1 MNQGARLK
9 AETHHAADLME
20 ARARD
25 EATYPIWRVFTA
37 IMLMG
42 MQLAWMVPL
51 YQLFTR
57 LTAPVPFY
65 QPYLLFG
72 AVMLGSFLVN
82 LILLTLKLRTG
93 PTRMVLV
100 TLVAAGVLVCLKLL
114 VFRYIPMTFQNV
126 FGRSLETVPDIS
138 GLVRPEIMVALTVVL
153 AWQRGVA
160 LSLEQVG
167 PQLVLRHFRTG
178 VAALLLFALLT
189 PRETEGA
196 VFSIGLF
203 LLCGL
208 LAMAGARFSFLGQL
222 RGGRPFAFE
231 PVWVLGLGGAGIVI
245 LALVAGFGRAAGG
258 TVMNLI
264 ADAAGRL
271 WRLISIGLLQLIEP
285 FILRLAGYWEDVI
298 GWFRDMTL
306 DEASGNLLLDD
317 SANPAGE
324 IVELMERP
332 AWIDN
337 AAAAFRL
344 VAIVAVVVIAI
355 IVTLRLLRYYRK
367 RTHNGMDEERESIFS
382 AGDLRSLLDSLL
394 RRSDEL
400 QQAVRLSTRQRRR
413 AAERIRQ
420 IYADL
425 LQLGQEV
432 DVARPKA
439 CTPKEYLPYLEQRLK
454 GCGDSLAALTD
465 AYQRVRYGELPE
477 TSEDVRRVEEAW
489 DHIAEAGRAL
499 KREMRSM
506 QRRVRTNNEDW
517 KGL

>member
-1 MNQGARLK
+1 MNRGARLER
-9 AETHHAADLME
+9 ETHQSADLTE
-20 ARARD
+20 AQVRD
-25 EATYPIWRVFTA
+25 AATYPVWRVFTA

-57 LTAPVPFY
+57 LTAPVPFH

-82 LILLTLKLRTG
+82 LILLALKLRMG
-93 PTRMVLV
+93 PTRVVLV
-100 TLVAAGVLVCLKLL
+100 VLVAAGVLIGLKLL

-153 AWQRGVA
+153 AWQRGVS
-160 LSLEQVG
+160 LSLEQIG

-178 VAALLLFALLT
+178 VAALLLFALLA
-189 PRETEGA
+189 PRETNGA

-222 RGGRPFAFE
+222 RGGRPFAFQ
-231 PVWVLGLGGAGIVI
+231 PVWVLGLGGAGIMM
-245 LALVAGFGRAAGG
+245 LALAAGFGRAAGE
-258 TVMNLI
+258 TAMNLV

-271 WRLISIGLLQLIEP
+271 WRLFSVTFLKLIEP
-285 FILRLAGYWEDVI
+285 FILRLGEYWEDVI
-298 GWFRDMTL
+298 EWFRNMTL
-306 DEASGNLLLDD
+306 DESGGNLLLDD
-317 SANPAGE
+317 SGNTAGE

-332 AWIDN
+332 AWIDS
-337 AAAAFRL
+337 AAAAFRM
-344 VAIVAVVVIAI
+344 VTIVVVVVVAVVVA
-355 IVTLRLLRYYRK
+355 LRLMRYYRT
-367 RTHNGMDEERESIFS
+367 RTRDGLDEERESIFT
-382 AGDLRSLLDSLL
+382 AGDLRNLLNSLL
-394 RRSDEL
+394 RRSDDM
-400 QQAVRLSTRQRRR
+400 QKAVRLSTRQRRR

-425 LQLGQEV
+425 LQLGEEL

-439 CTPKEYLPYLEQRLK
+439 CTPKEYVSYLEPRLT

-477 TSEDVRRVEEAW
+477 TSEDVRLVEEAW

-506 QRRVRTNNEDW
+506 QRRVRTDNEDW
-517 KGL
+517 RGL